1 MNELFSVEG
10 KVVLVSGGS
19 RGIGLSIAKA
29 FQQAGAKAIVSS
41 RHEDALKATGL
52 DYRVCDITNAA
63 QITRG
68 RHRGPKY
75 GRLDALFNVAGIN
88 FRHAAETYPEDKL
101 DEILAI
107 NVRGNFLMARD
118 CGRVMIKQGGGKIV
132 NIASLH
138 THVSLNGMAPY
149 AASKGAIGAMTRALA
164 VEWAQ
169 YNVQVNAIAPGMI
182 LTDLNAKLWENPTML
197 NWVVERTPARRLG
210 QRDDL
215 VGAAIFLASAASDFV
230 TGQVLYVDGG
240 LTAGQIRGP
249 WKCRGKASQAA
260 KPLLAFEQETRP

>member
-1 MNELFSVEG
+1 MTDKLFSVEG

-29 FQQAGAKAIVSS
+29 FQEAGAKAIVSS

-52 DYRVCDITNAA
+52 DYRVCDITDAA
-63 QITRG
+63 QITRSVDG
-68 RHRGPKY
+68 IAAQY
-75 GRLDALFNVAGIN
+75 GRLDALLNVAGIN

-118 CGRVMIKQGGGKIV
+118 CGRVMIRQGGGKIV

-240 LTAGQIRGP
+240 LTAGQM
-249 WKCRGKASQAA
+249 W
-260 KPLLAFEQETRP
+260 PLEVPR